1 MVMRF
6 ANMEY
11 VKYFP
16 PVTADKPHV
25 THLPKLIFCLLETP
39 GIDVPIWVIGEAHT
53 KCGWREEVGR
63 YCILIHKSAQSFCQH
78 SYGLIDS
85 RSSEV

>member
-1 MVMRF
+1 
-6 ANMEY
+6 MEY

-39 GIDVPIWVIGEAHT
+39 RIDIPIWVIGEAHT

-63 YCILIHKSAQSFCQH
+63 YCIFGVYFVLLVPGAALRFGVNVQVK
-78 SYGLIDS
+78 
-85 RSSEV
+85 

>member
-1 MVMRF
+1 
-6 ANMEY
+6 MEY

-39 GIDVPIWVIGEAHT
+39 RIDVPIWVIGEAHT
-53 KCGWREEVGR
+53 KCGWREVGR
-63 YCILIHKSAQSFCQH
+63 YCIFGVYNFLLVPGAALRFGVNVQVK
-78 SYGLIDS
+78 
-85 RSSEV
+85 